1 MDKNLDINIDNSQDR
16 SSRIGGM
23 LKSFI
28 KSQTSGGVVLLLCT
42 IVALII
48 ANVPAFDHIQQMWHT
63 KAGIHIG
70 SFNIEMSILH
80 WINDGLMAI
89 FFFVVGLEIKREMLV
104 GELSSIKK
112 ATLPIF
118 AALGGMLVPA
128 AIYAF
133 FNHGTPTAN
142 GWGIPMATDIAFA
155 VGVIS
160 ILGKRCPSP
169 LKIFLLALAIVDDL
183 GAILVLAIFYPSH
196 ELSLQFLVL
205 AFIIFLV
212 LLLFNKLKIRTPYI
226 YMLFGL
232 LLWYFVYR
240 SGVHAT
246 IAGVLLAITIPS
258 KTTINEV
265 RFYVR
270 IKNLIEKFKEA
281 GNSEIEVLAN
291 HRQLVNIHEMNK
303 EVDRINPL
311 MHRFEAALHPLST
324 FFIIPLFA
332 LANAGVMMDGS
343 IISTSPMP
351 PVVFGIFFGLLLG
364 KPIGITLFSL
374 ISVKLKLSEL
384 PQGILWKQVFAIGLV
399 AGIGFTM
406 SIFVDNLA
414 FSDPISLNLGK
425 ATILITSCVSAI
437 CGIVAV
443 MLTTDKVVSR
453 RQKKRKN

>member
-1 MDKNLDINIDNSQDR
+1 MEENLNLDLDTSAQKP
-16 SSRIGGM
+16 SRIRGM
-23 LKSFI
+23 LKSFM
-28 KSQTSGGVVLLLCT
+28 KSQTSGGLVLLICT
-42 IVALII
+42 IIALII
-48 ANVPAFDHIQQMWHT
+48 ANVPSLQHLQEIWHT
-63 KAGIHIG
+63 KMGITVG
-70 SFNIEMSILH
+70 DFKIEMSLLH
-80 WINDGLMAI
+80 WINDALMAV

-128 AIYAF
+128 AIYIF
-133 FNHGTPTAN
+133 FNQGTPTSN

-160 ILGKRCPSP
+160 ILGKRCPAP

-196 ELSLQFLVL
+196 EIS
-205 AFIIFLV
+205 
-212 LLLFNKLKIRTPYI
+212 LLFMGLALVVFLILMFFNKMKVHSPYV

-232 LLWYFVYR
+232 VLWYFVYR
-240 SGVHAT
+240 SGIHAT
-246 IAGVLLAITIPS
+246 IAGVLLAITVPS
-258 KTTINEV
+258 KTSINEV

-270 IKNLIEKFKEA
+270 IKHLIGKFKES
-281 GNSEIEVLAN
+281 GNSELDVLAN
-291 HRQLVNIHEMNK
+291 SKQLENIHEINK
-303 EVDRINPL
+303 EVDSINPL
-311 MHRFEAALHPLST
+311 MHRFEAELHPIST

-332 LANAGVMMDGS
+332 LANAGVTLDGN
-343 IISTSPMP
+343 ILAMSPMP

-374 ISVKLKLSEL
+374 LSVKLKLAEL
-384 PQGILWKQVFAIGLV
+384 PKGIPWKQVFAVGLV

-414 FSDPISLNLGK
+414 FTDPVHLNMGK

-437 CGIVAV
+437 CGMLAIL
-443 MLTTDKVVSR
+443 LTTKKVVSTK
-453 RQKKRKN
+453 QKKRKA